1 MDIGLL
7 ILRVVVGALFFGHGT
22 QKLFGWFDGH
32 GREGTA
38 GMMDSLGYQPPGT
51 MAVIAGATEASAGAM
66 LVLGLLTPLAAA
78 MIIGAMI
85 NATMAVHAENGVWNT
100 DGGYELPLV
109 FGAAAAAL
117 AFTGPGAL
125 AVDGAIGP
133 FDGALYGFAAIALGV
148 VVGVSVHSMR
158 RDQAEPETEAPE
170 EGRRA
175 A

>member
-66 LVLGLLTPLAAA
+66 LVLGG
-78 MIIGAMI
+78 M
-85 NATMAVHAENGVWNT
+85 
-100 DGGYELPLV
+100 
-109 FGAAAAAL
+109 
-117 AFTGPGAL
+117 
-125 AVDGAIGP
+125 
-133 FDGALYGFAAIALGV
+133 
-148 VVGVSVHSMR
+148 VVGVVGSLVSLR
-158 RDQAEPETEAPE
+158 RV
-170 EGRRA
+170 RV
-175 A
+175 